1 MSRIRNTS
9 NTVRLI
15 AGDLRRRQLQFPD
28 AEGLRP
34 TGDRIRETL
43 FNWLQ
48 DACPAANCL
57 DLYAGSGAL
66 GIEAISRGA
75 AWLDLVEANPLVA
88 HALEENLSKL
98 EISNARVSQCRA
110 EHWLE
115 QANERRYQIV
125 FLDPPFK
132 SDDLPASCAR
142 LEDSGLLDRNCLIY
156 IEQDKPLAEAL
167 LPDNWLQTRSKKAGQ
182 VYYYLFRRETR

>member
-1 MSRIRNTS
+1 MPRVRNTA

-34 TGDRIRETL
+34 TGDRVRETL

-48 DACPAANCL
+48 EACPAANCL

-88 HALEENLSKL
+88 RALEENLAKL
-98 EISNARVSQCRA
+98 GVSNARVSQCKA
-110 EHWLE
+110 ERWLE

-132 SDDLPASCAR
+132 DKELPASCAR
-142 LEDSGLLDRNCLIY
+142 LEDSGMLDNNCLIY
-156 IEQDKPLAEAL
+156 IEQDKPLAEASV
-167 LPDNWLQTRSKKAGQ
+167 PGNWQQSRSKKAGQ
-182 VYYYLFRRETR
+182 VYYYLFRREAR